1 MSTFFVVPVKA
12 LFKSKTRLSTLF
24 TSQERRFLTLAM
36 LQDVLGALK
45 SSKVNKTIVISSDPT
60 VQRFAKDFGITFLK
74 EAQEGLN
81 QALDQATK
89 WCIRN
94 AAESVLVL
102 PADVPLITPKEIDQ
116 IIKLAL
122 NFNSI
127 VISPSLNGGTNALLQ
142 TPPGIISSSFRS
154 ESFRKHIS
162 HALAKHIQTKC
173 IYLQV
178 LV

>member
-1 MSTFFVVPVKA
+1 MSTFFVAPVKA

-102 PADVPLITPKEIDQ
+102 PADAPLITPKDINQ